1 MLSCILFRSQAYNA
15 RYERGLPMIEGIGI
29 SKRFGN
35 LTLFDKFDFHIDTGE
50 FVCFSGKSGCGKTTL
65 LNMIGLIE
73 EPDDGIIMIDGNKY
87 RNNKEKLLFYRQK
100 VGFLFQ
106 NYALIESKSV
116 LENLELIRSSDRTE
130 NSVEEVLRKVG
141 LENKINNKIYTLSG
155 GEQQR
160 VAIARLLLKKC
171 DIVLADEPTGSLD
184 KENAEAVMNQI
195 LLLNKSGKTIVL
207 VTHDSS
213 IKEKA
218 HRVIEI

>member
-1 MLSCILFRSQAYNA
+1 M
-15 RYERGLPMIEGIGI
+15 
-29 SKRFGN
+29 
-35 LTLFDKFDFHIDTGE
+35 
-50 FVCFSGKSGCGKTTL
+50 
-65 LNMIGLIE
+65 
-73 EPDDGIIMIDGNKY
+73 
-87 RNNKEKLLFYRQK
+87 FYRQK

-130 NSVEEVLRKVG
+130 NTVEEVLRKVG
-141 LENKINNKIYTLSG
+141 LDNKINNIIYTLSG

-184 KENAEAVMNQI
+184 KENAETVMNQI